1 MSEVRLG
8 HDGIYNFAEARR
20 PSRTS
25 PTARKSDFASTISKI
40 RRAIK
45 PFRMPAVTKEAKYVR
60 DPFRVLISCII
71 SLRTKD
77 EVTDQ
82 ASARLFAR
90 ADTPRNMLKLHANE
104 IGKLIY
110 PAGFYRNKAK
120 QMLEIS
126 KALLERYD
134 GRVPDEIDELLTLKG
149 VGRKTAN
156 LVVTMAYHKPGICVD
171 THVHRISNRLG
182 WVKTKTPEKTEF
194 ALREILPR
202 RYWIDIN
209 DQLVIFG
216 QNICQPASPWCSK
229 CPLERECPK
238 VGVERKR

>member
-1 MSEVRLG
+1 MGILSEAVEHTYVVR
-8 HDGIYNFAEARR
+8 H
-20 PSRTS
+20 
-25 PTARKSDFASTISKI
+25 RKASKSLPRKPDFTSTISKI
-40 RRAIK
+40 RRAIQ
-45 PFRMPAVTKEAKYVR
+45 PFRMPAVSREARHVR

-90 ADTPRNMLKLHANE
+90 ADTPRKMLKLRQNE
-104 IGKLIY
+104 IAKLIY
-110 PAGFYRNKAK
+110 PAGFYRNKAEHI
-120 QMLEIS
+120 LEIS
-126 KALLERYD
+126 QSLIERYSA
-134 GRVPDEIDELLTLKG
+134 RVPDEIDELLTLKG

-182 WVKTKTPEKTEF
+182 WVTTKTPEKTEF
-194 ALREILPR
+194 ALREVLPR

-209 DQLVIFG
+209 QQLVIFG
-216 QNICQPASPWCSK
+216 QNICQPVSPWCST
-229 CPLERECPK
+229 CPLERQCPK

>member
-1 MSEVRLG
+1 MM
-8 HDGIYNFAEARR
+8 
-20 PSRTS
+20 
-25 PTARKSDFASTISKI
+25 KSDFTSTISKI
-40 RRAIK
+40 RRAIQL
-45 PFRMPAVTKEAKYVR
+45 FRMPTVTKEAKYVR

-90 ADTPRNMLKLHANE
+90 ADTPRKMLELRANE
-104 IGKLIY
+104 IAKLIY

-120 QMLEIS
+120 HILEIS
-126 KALLERYD
+126 QALFERYN

-149 VGRKTAN
+149 AGRKTAN

-194 ALREILPR
+194 ALREVLPR

-216 QNICQPASPWCSK
+216 QNICQPVSPWCSK
-229 CPLERECPK
+229 CPLQKQCPK
-238 VGVERKR
+238 IGVGRRR

>member
-1 MSEVRLG
+1 M
-8 HDGIYNFAEARR
+8 
-20 PSRTS
+20 
-25 PTARKSDFASTISKI
+25 KSDFASAISQI
-40 RRAIK
+40 RRAIR
-45 PFRMPAVTKEAKYVR
+45 PFRTPAVTREAKHVR

-82 ASARLFAR
+82 ASARLFAK
-90 ADTPRNMLKLHANE
+90 ADTPRQMVKLRATE
-104 IGKLIY
+104 IASQIY

-120 QMLEIS
+120 HILEIS
-126 KALLERYD
+126 RALLERYN

-182 WVKTKTPEKTEF
+182 WVQTTTPEKTEF

-202 RYWIDIN
+202 RYWIEIN

-216 QNICQPASPWCSK
+216 QNICQPVSPWCSK
-229 CPLERECPK
+229 CPLAQQCPK
-238 VGVERKR
+238 IGVGRRR

>member
-1 MSEVRLG
+1 MGKSG
-8 HDGIYNFAEARR
+8 FAPAI
-20 PSRTS
+20 
-25 PTARKSDFASTISKI
+25 AAI
-40 RRAIK
+40 RRMIR
-45 PFRMPAVTKEAKYVR
+45 PYRIPAVTREAKEIR

-82 ASARLFAR
+82 ASRRLFAR
-90 ADTPRNMLKLHANE
+90 ADTPKRMLRLSAAE
-104 IGKLIY
+104 IARLIY
-110 PAGFYRNKAK
+110 PAGFYRNKARH
-120 QMLEIS
+120 MLEIS
-126 KALLERYD
+126 RALLEHCG

-156 LVVTMAYHKPGICVD
+156 LVVTMAYRKPGICVD

-182 WVKTKTPEKTEF
+182 WVQTTTPEKTEF

-216 QNICQPASPWCSK
+216 QNICQPVSPWCSRCALAQM
-229 CPLERECPK
+229 CPR
-238 VGVERKR
+238 VGVGRSR